1 MTTLHTAAQQA
12 FNLLDRLPINEGYND
27 ETVEV
32 LDALRAGLAAPSPA
46 EAHGDEREAFETWAE
61 ACDLPLDESLSG
73 IPGSGPLYV
82 NAETVMAW
90 EGWNARAA
98 LNVQPKGTS
107 AAFEQALRDP
117 AISGEAAK
125 VLVLEA
131 ADVLAALRADMERT
145 GRNRDMW
152 REQCQVQAA
161 QLETLRQNPAPA
173 PAPEVASAP
182 RAFDAV
188 KSFADSVLA
197 MLDERI
203 KAAEQN
209 AHPFK
214 DYFGDHP
221 ETIVAAKAQASE
233 LREVRTQVRIL
244 GDRALVD
251 LMKFRPATSAP
262 AVGAEPVAW
271 RWEHY
276 APSGEVFKSGISEI
290 CVQPTRHAYIHEG
303 SGEWVGTRVT
313 LLYET
318 PKDELAE
325 IATWRSLC
333 EFLLQADEPMA
344 FLRAWDEGNFDACKR
359 EWPEAPA
366 SVYPASISH
375 VPVQSQGGANG

>member
-1 MTTLHTAAQQA
+1 MAADLKAAAQQA

-46 EAHGDEREAFETWAE
+46 EGDEITPAGYNRPPSGEPCNSADWNAGYEAGLADGHEAGADASKLPIAWMYEHDGCHEEPILTLDRWPECGEPWNET
-61 ACDLPLDESLSG
+61 PLDALALAKHAIEKVWLDAVGAGNGEHSISEAARVRVEFAADALKLG
-73 IPGSGPLYV
+73 LRLPGALRKTGV
-82 NAETVMAW
+82 ETPVSHAP
-90 EGWNARAA
+90 
-98 LNVQPKGTS
+98 QPKGTS

-251 LMKFRPATSAP
+251 LMKFRPPTTQP
-262 AVGAEPVAW
+262 AITG
-271 RWEHY
+271 
-276 APSGEVFKSGISEI
+276 
-290 CVQPTRHAYIHEG
+290 CVLPGLRASRTAPTR
-303 SGEWVGTRVT
+303 
-313 LLYET
+313 
-318 PKDELAE
+318 
-325 IATWRSLC
+325 
-333 EFLLQADEPMA
+333 
-344 FLRAWDEGNFDACKR
+344 
-359 EWPEAPA
+359 
-366 SVYPASISH
+366 
-375 VPVQSQGGANG
+375 